1 MKTMTCKQLHGPC
14 DVLIH
19 GATADEMMENSKSHA
34 MEMAAKGDE
43 IHINAMKAMAESH
56 KQMDEKAVKQW
67 MEKFQNDFNAQPED
81 K

>member
-19 GATADEMMENSKSHA
+19 GETAEEMIENSQKHG
-34 MEMAAKGDE
+34 MEMAARGDQD
-43 IHINAMKAMAESH
+43 HIKIMEEMRQHMNDPEAVN
-56 KQMDEKAVKQW
+56 QFMD
-67 MEKFQNDFNAQPED
+67 KFQNDFAAKPED